1 MKYLIISD
9 VHGYYNELRCILE
22 ENREI
27 KDVIFLGD
35 GLRDI
40 EQAKLDY
47 PKHNFICVK
56 GNCDLWD
63 SVPSMNILTLDKY
76 KVLICHG
83 DGFDVKTSKLALRR
97 TAINLG
103 VDIALYGHTHRQYY
117 EYLDG
122 LYIFCPGSVCPEA
135 ASGYNP
141 SYGIMD
147 FSEGYPNIYNCE
159 IIL

>member
-9 VHGYYNELRCILE
+9 VHGCYAELRCILE
-22 ENREI
+22 QEKSI
-27 KDVIFLGD
+27 KNVIFLGD
-35 GLRDI
+35 GLSDI
-40 EQAKLDY
+40 QQARLEY
-47 PKHNFICVK
+47 PNHTFTCVK

-63 SVPSMNILTLDKY
+63 KMPTMDILTLDGY
-76 KVLICHG
+76 KVFICHG

-97 TAINLG
+97 TAISLG

-122 LYIFCPGSVCPEA
+122 LYIFCPGSVRPEA

-159 IIL
+159 IVL

>member
-9 VHGYYNELRCILE
+9 THGSYTELCCILE
-22 ENREI
+22 TEKEI
-27 KDVIFLGD
+27 KEVIFLGD
-35 GLRDI
+35 GLADI
-40 EQAKLDY
+40 QKAKLDY
-47 PKHNFICVK
+47 PDRNFTCVK

-76 KVLICHG
+76 KVLITHG
-83 DGFDVKTSKLALRR
+83 DGFDVKTSKLGLRR
-97 TAINLG
+97 AVIGLG

-122 LYIFCPGSVCPEA
+122 LYIFCPGSVRPEA
-135 ASGYNP
+135 ASGFCP

-159 IIL
+159 II

>member
-9 VHGYYNELRCILE
+9 THGSYTELCCILE
-22 ENREI
+22 TEKEI
-27 KDVIFLGD
+27 KEVIFLGD
-35 GLRDI
+35 GLADI
-40 EQAKLDY
+40 QKAKLDY
-47 PKHNFICVK
+47 PDRNFTCVK

-76 KVLICHG
+76 KVLITHG
-83 DGFDVKTSKLALRR
+83 DGFDVKTSKLGLRR
-97 TAINLG
+97 AAIGLG

-122 LYIFCPGSVCPEA
+122 LYIFCPGRVRPEA
-135 ASGYNP
+135 ASGFCP

-159 IIL
+159 II